1 MTKANF
7 KLVMTGA
14 VGALLALLF
23 NLFFRITFIQGY
35 SMEDTFENKQV
46 CVSTP
51 VYSELSVGDVVVA
64 QSEVLGQVIIKRII
78 ACPGD
83 IIEIRDNVVYVNG
96 EVLPEPYL
104 KESMVTA
111 NIYIKLANDEYFLCG
126 DNRNNSLDSRTE
138 FVGPIK
144 EEEILYRVLTK

>member
-7 KLVMTGA
+7 KLVMTGT
-14 VGALLALLF
+14 VGALFALLF

-35 SMEDTFENKQV
+35 SMEDTFENKQA

-51 VYSELSVGDVVVA
+51 VYSELSIGDVVVA

-144 EEEILYRVLTK
+144 EDEILYRVLTK

>member
-51 VYSELSVGDVVVA
+51 VYSELSIGDVVVA

>member
-96 EVLPEPYL
+96 DVLPEPYL

>member
-64 QSEVLGQVIIKRII
+64 QSEILGQVIIKRII